1 MSVPTE
7 TVRRFLDSHGVQYL
21 TVIRSAGHNAA
32 DCAAATHILGQ
43 QLAKVV
49 VTKLDGRPAMVVLP
63 ACSHLRPAALVE
75 CAGAITLEPVGPDE
89 LGAIFCGGEAGA
101 LPPFGTLWDL
111 PVYVSRSLSDNDLFW
126 FTSGSQYEVF
136 RIRFEDF
143 GRLVPHTVGDFS
155 S

>member
-1 MSVPTE
+1 
-7 TVRRFLDSHGVQYL
+7 
-21 TVIRSAGHNAA
+21 
-32 DCAAATHILGQ
+32 
-43 QLAKVV
+43 
-49 VTKLDGRPAMVVLP
+49 
-63 ACSHLRPAALVE
+63 
-75 CAGAITLEPVGPDE
+75 
-89 LGAIFCGGEAGA
+89 